1 MIRPVPTGKAR
12 PGRIA
17 PASFLFA
24 LLAVTSPAQAQ
35 QPQPPAAAPQPG
47 IDELTALKL
56 VWSTMAAVDQANKTG
71 NYSVLRD
78 LGSRGFQGANNAASL
93 GGNFAVFR
101 NRRIDLS
108 NTLLVPPAYEIPPT
122 VIQPGVLRMRG
133 RFNMRPVPIGFDLL
147 YQWEQGWRLFGI
159 SLVPLDAV
167 QQPQQRAPAQR
178 R

>member
-12 PGRIA
+12 PGLVA
-17 PASFLFA
+17 PASFLLA
-24 LLAVTSPAQAQ
+24 ALAVASPATAQ
-35 QPQPPAAAPQPG
+35 QPGPAPAAAQPG

-78 LGSRGFQGANNAASL
+78 LGSRNFQGSNNAATL
-93 GGNFAVFR
+93 GGTFAVFR
-101 NRRIDLS
+101 DRRIDLS
-108 NTLLVPPAYEIPPT
+108 NTLLVPPTYEIPPT
-122 VIQPGVLRMRG
+122 VVQPGVLRMRG
-133 RFNMRPVPIGFDLL
+133 RFNMRPVAIGFDLL

-159 SLVPLDAV
+159 SLVPFDA
-167 QQPQQRAPAQR
+167 QPQPRPPAQR